1 MIALAVNDAP
11 CAHTISSMNTY
22 ATDSRGK
29 RIAWARKQ
37 AGMTGHQ
44 LARAVG
50 VRNVTI
56 SYIENDH
63 RDLSLPLLL
72 KIAEVTGVT
81 VGFLL
86 METEYPYRQEA
97 PPKLVEPPEPIYIS
111 PEADAAA
118 ELIDNAP
125 AAERPRMLAVLR
137 ALVVNAEQEVEQD
150 KTDDRRKKRVTL
162 SRDDAI
168 FANRLIHRDK
178 VRQSQTSEHVR
189 S

>member
-11 CAHTISSMNTY
+11 HANTISSMNTY
-22 ATDSRGK
+22 TTDSRGK

-72 KIAEVTGVT
+72 KIAEVTNVT

-86 METEYPYRQEA
+86 METEYPHRQDA
-97 PPKLVEPPEPIYIS
+97 PPEPEPVHIS

-118 ELIDNAP
+118 ELIDAAP
-125 AAERPRMLAVLR
+125 AEERARMLAVLR
-137 ALVVNAEQEVEQD
+137 ALATNTEQETEQEIAD
-150 KTDDRRKKRVTL
+150 VRRKKRVTS
-162 SRDDAI
+162 SREEMT

-178 VRQSQTSEHVR
+178 VRQPQAGEGAR

>member
-1 MIALAVNDAP
+1 MITATVNDAP
-11 CAHTISSMNTY
+11 ATHTISSMNTY
-22 ATDSRGK
+22 TTDSRGK
-29 RIAWARKQ
+29 RIAWARKA

-63 RDLSLPLLL
+63 RELSLPLLL

-86 METEYPYRQEA
+86 METDYPYRQDA
-97 PPKLVEPPEPIYIS
+97 PPETEPSHIS

-118 ELIDNAP
+118 ALIDDAP
-125 AAERPRMLAVLR
+125 AEQRPRMLAVLR
-137 ALVVNAEQEVEQD
+137 AMAAEVPPEPDPATPQRNEFAARLVAS
-150 KTDDRRKKRVTL
+150 DRVAQGRNV
-162 SRDDAI
+162 
-168 FANRLIHRDK
+168 
-178 VRQSQTSEHVR
+178 VRA
-189 S
+189 